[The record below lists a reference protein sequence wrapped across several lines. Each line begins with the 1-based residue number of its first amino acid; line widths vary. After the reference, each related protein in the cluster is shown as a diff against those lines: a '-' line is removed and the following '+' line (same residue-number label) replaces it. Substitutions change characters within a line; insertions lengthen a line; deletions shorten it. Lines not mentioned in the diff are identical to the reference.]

1 MFPSPFHRP
10 GPEILFAPAPGASS
24 SGPTERERAV
34 PGPNHDSRLR
44 QRETLSGRLS
54 SAENARSAMDTLVES
69 IRHFLSELRGRLLRT
84 LAEQETGRFR
94 VARALHKLRGGQVDA
109 ALRQL
114 PDGPQPGP
122 ALVLA
127 RARTLGYPISD
138 SLLRARV
145 RPEELGPGADPRRL
159 LAAGLYRIEQGR
171 SEAVDEILT
180 WLRRAG
186 SRPGAPRDGE
196 SQAAEAVRRL
206 KGYRAH
212 AAGRLRTAER
222 HWAERET
229 VPPTPSIWW
238 GDLYRQLGRPEK
250 AEDWYQA
257 AWSPPSSTSGSA
269 GSTSR
274 WAPPTRLRRRTA
286 GSSRRGRMR
295 TRSFSPAWRRP
306 GSGFGHWNERPPPN
320 EGPGLR
326 LQAVPAPV
334 AERAESAGRRPL
346 VGVDSGCGWGACV
359 SRRLTGCR

>member
-1 MFPSPFHRP
+1 VFPSPFHRP

-84 LAEQETGRFR
+84 LAEQEAGRFR

-229 VPPTPSIWW
+229 VPPHAVHLVGGPLPTAREARKSRGLVP
-238 GDLYRQLGRPEK
+238 GGV
-250 AEDWYQA
+250 A
-257 AWSPPSSTSGSA
+257 PPSSTSGSA

-346 VGVDSGCGWGACV
+346 VGVDGGRAYPDG
-359 SRRLTGCR
+359 